1 MGRNKYDVDESLET
15 GFNIEH
21 LKRLGGYM
29 SPYKKKIISSILL
42 MMLSSCISLIGP
54 ILVKKAIDDL
64 IPNNNILGLFLV
76 SVLYVIIFVVIA
88 IIMKHRMFAMGEV
101 GQNVL
106 VDIRYDLFKNLQNV
120 PFDYFDNRPHGKIL
134 VRVVNY
140 INSLSDILS
149 NGFVNLIADMV
160 TLVIT
165 VGFMFYL
172 NVKLTLIT
180 LIGIPVLMIVMFS
193 IKNAQRKAHQKV
205 SAKQSN
211 LNAYVHES
219 INGIKVTQAF
229 ARKEENME
237 VYKEVCLECSD
248 SWMKAVRLN
257 FLVWPAIETVAILS
271 VSAIYISGIILLDG
285 SVSLGLL
292 TAFISYVWIFWF
304 PITNIGNFYN
314 TLINA
319 MAYLERIFEAM
330 DEVQETDKV
339 DAIDIGNIKGN
350 VKFNNVNFQY
360 EEGHPILENINM
372 DIKMGEKIA
381 LVGPT
386 GAGKTTIVNLLS
398 RFYKVNDG
406 EVLIDNIN
414 VNDVKGRSLRR
425 EIGVMMQDTFIF
437 SGTIIDNIRYGK
449 LDATD
454 EEVIRASKIVK
465 AHDFIIGLEDG
476 YNTVINE
483 HGSSL
488 SAGQRQLISFARVLL
503 LNPKI
508 LILDEATS
516 SIDTETEQLLQEGLE
531 QLLEGRTSF
540 VIAHRLSTIVNS
552 DKIMFIGDKKILE
565 CGSHNELMKE
575 RGRYYNLYKAQFKDV
590 I

>member
-219 INGIKVTQAF
+219 INGIRVTQAF
-229 ARKEENME
+229 ARKEENMA

-257 FLVWPAIETVAILS
+257 FLVWPSIETVAILS

-339 DAIDIGNIKGN
+339 DAIDIGDIKGN

-398 RFYKVNDG
+398 RFYKVTDG

-425 EIGVMMQDTFIF
+425 EIGVMMQDPFIF
-437 SGTIIDNIRYGK
+437 SGTIIDNIRYGN

-454 EEVIRASKIVK
+454 EEVIRAAKIVK
-465 AHDFIIGLEDG
+465 AHDFIIDFEDG

-575 RGRYYNLYKAQFKDV
+575 RGRYYNLYKSQFRDV